1 MTQDETWLLEQFQ
14 KKYEEQADRIGRFNL
29 AIFGKTGVGK
39 SSLINAIFGE
49 NVAPTGIGEPVTM
62 AEHLYVHRDG
72 SLGVIDT
79 RGLEIGVDTDT
90 LIGEL
95 GTYMDAMRHRP
106 LSEQIHVAWYCVRAT
121 DRRFEDTEAEFIR
134 RLAELGLPV
143 IVVLTQVPS
152 RNGEHH
158 ADAIELADHIA
169 SLGLPIAGGRPILVM
184 AHADEFTGQ
193 VQHGLKDLLDA
204 TFRVAPDGVEAA
216 LVAAQKIDLARKR
229 KHAAGAIAAAV
240 TGATGVGAVPIPI
253 ADAVLLVPVQ
263 IGMMAAI
270 SAIYGIDI
278 KTSGL
283 ATLAATTAAT
293 GAGRAAVTGL
303 IKIIPGA
310 GSIIGGVISAGTAGV
325 LTAAIGWAW
334 VAVCDQLAQGKF
346 TGINGLIDND
356 AVRKMFQGEFL
367 KYFTKLRSKGK
378 NADPTTDPSLEESRP
393 VE

>member
-1 MTQDETWLLEQFQ
+1 MTQDENWLLEQFQ
-14 KKYEEQADRIGRFNL
+14 KKYEEQAARIGRFNL

-62 AEHLYVHRDG
+62 TEHLYVHRDG
-72 SLGVIDT
+72 ALGVIDT

-95 GTYMDAMRHRP
+95 GTYMEAMRHKP

-121 DRRFEDTEAEFIR
+121 DRRFEETEAEFIR
-134 RLAELGLPV
+134 RLHELGLPV

-152 RNGEHH
+152 RGGEHH
-158 ADAIELADHIA
+158 ADAIELAEHIA
-169 SLGLPIAGGRPILVM
+169 SLNLPIAGGRPVLVM
-184 AHADEFTGQ
+184 AHGDEFTGQ

-204 TFRVAPDGVEAA
+204 TFRVAPEGVEAA

-229 KHAAGAIAAAV
+229 KQAAGAIAAAV
-240 TGATGVGAVPIPI
+240 TGAAGVGAVPIPI

-263 IGMMAAI
+263 IGMMAGI
-270 SAIYGIDI
+270 SAIYGIDM

-303 IKIIPGA
+303 LKIIPGA
-310 GSIIGGVISAGTAGV
+310 GSIIGGVVSAGTAGV
-325 LTAAIGWAW
+325 LTGAIGWAW
-334 VAVCDQLAQGKF
+334 VSVCDQLSQGKLK
-346 TGINGLIDND
+346 GVNGLVDNE
-356 AVRKMFQGEFL
+356 AIRKLFQGEFL
-367 KYFTKLRSKGK
+367 KYFSRMRSKDK
-378 NADPTTDPSLEESRP
+378 KVDVTVDPELEK
-393 VE
+393 

>member
-1 MTQDETWLLEQFQ
+1 MTQDESWLLEQFQ
-14 KKYEEQADRIGRFNL
+14 KKYEEQAARIGRFNL

-62 AEHLYVHRDG
+62 TEHLYVHRDG
-72 SLGVIDT
+72 ALGVIDT

-95 GTYMDAMRHRP
+95 GTYMDAMRHKP
-106 LSEQIHVAWYCVRAT
+106 LFEQIHVAWYCVRAT
-121 DRRFEDTEAEFIR
+121 DRRFEETEAEFIR
-134 RLAELGLPV
+134 RLHELGLPV

-152 RNGEHH
+152 RNGQHH
-158 ADAIELADHIA
+158 QDAVELADHIA

-184 AHADEFTGQ
+184 AHGDEFTGQ

-229 KHAAGAIAAAV
+229 KKATSAIVAAT
-240 TGATGVGAVPIPI
+240 TGAAGVGAVPIPI
-253 ADAVLLVPVQ
+253 ADAALLVPVQ
-263 IGMMAAI
+263 IGMMAGI

-278 KTSGL
+278 KTGGL
-283 ATLAATTAAT
+283 ATIAATAAAT

-303 IKIIPGA
+303 LKFIPGA
-310 GSIIGGVISAGTAGV
+310 GSVIGGVVSASTAGV
-325 LTAAIGWAW
+325 LTAAIGYAW
-334 VAVCDQLAQGKF
+334 VAVCDQLAQGKLKGVD
-346 TGINGLIDND
+346 GILDNT
-356 AVRKMFQGEFL
+356 AIRKLFESEFL
-367 KYFTKLRSKGK
+367 RNFTKMRSQKK
-378 NADPTTDPSLEESRP
+378 TELDAPTE
-393 VE
+393 